1 MNSKGAP
8 PIGSVAGEGTTE
20 SGAGAKKGTG
30 ASLERKEFVLNMMGE
45 FNKKVD

>member
-8 PIGSVAGEGTTE
+8 PVGSVAEATTE
-20 SGAGAKKGTG
+20 SGVGAKKGTG